1 MDGNFPHEAVLK
13 HQQISQEKHRP
24 ILASPTR
31 FVPEKPAPF
40 TQASLQFGHT
50 VNEDVTARP
59 SFQLHT
65 LPDPV
70 SPSPTTSAFH
80 SFSPPSQASKFH
92 PHPVSAT
99 TGFPDIKPFIQLG
112 PTAAAGPSS
121 LPRHIH
127 QNSISL
133 GTMGMLPSLF
143 SARKVPQ
150 VEDPVQ
156 VFHHGS
162 PLFLSQIRS
171 ISVTSEPPLQGVNIP
186 TATPRNLDSL
196 ARQELQ
202 VFGPEKAFNTTW
214 LFPQERGSSS
224 QQRFL
229 LSWRLNLPPFTWA
242 EVGRHGLPFMIP
254 TPSPGPGILPVQEYG
269 DGVLGQCREDRAL
282 DGSTVRGQPALF
294 LDRRPAGRKQTVGNR
309 FPPKYLQSAPFCR
322 SVSWPSGSRE
332 RVNRGVFPWSSK
344 VPINRIM
351 IISTNIILFIS
362 TKIIMI

>member
-65 LPDPV
+65 LPHPV
-70 SPSPTTSAFH
+70 SPSPITSAFH
-80 SFSPPSQASKFH
+80 SFPPPSQASKFD

-121 LPRHIH
+121 LPQHIH

-133 GTMGMLPSLF
+133 GGTKGMLPSLF

-156 VFHHGS
+156 VFHRGS

-202 VFGPEKAFNTTW
+202 VFGQEKHSTQHGFS
-214 LFPQERGSSS
+214 PRRGTHLPNNVSS
-224 QQRFL
+224 
-229 LSWRLNLPPFTWA
+229 
-242 EVGRHGLPFMIP
+242 
-254 TPSPGPGILPVQEYG
+254 
-269 DGVLGQCREDRAL
+269 
-282 DGSTVRGQPALF
+282 
-294 LDRRPAGRKQTVGNR
+294 
-309 FPPKYLQSAPFCR
+309 
-322 SVSWPSGSRE
+322 
-332 RVNRGVFPWSSK
+332 
-344 VPINRIM
+344 
-351 IISTNIILFIS
+351 
-362 TKIIMI
+362 

>member
-40 TQASLQFGHT
+40 PQASLQIGHT

-65 LPDPV
+65 LPHPV

-92 PHPVSAT
+92 PEPVSAT
-99 TGFPDIKPFIQLG
+99 TGFPEIKPFIQLG
-112 PTAAAGPSS
+112 PTAAAEPSS

-127 QNSISL
+127 QNSISS
-133 GTMGMLPSLF
+133 GTKGMLPSLF

-156 VFHHGS
+156 VLHHGS

-171 ISVTSEPPLQGVNIP
+171 ISVTSEPPVQGVNIP

-202 VFGPEKAFNTTW
+202 VFGPEKHSTQHGFS
-214 LFPQERGSSS
+214 PRRGTHLPNNVSS
-224 QQRFL
+224 
-229 LSWRLNLPPFTWA
+229 
-242 EVGRHGLPFMIP
+242 
-254 TPSPGPGILPVQEYG
+254 
-269 DGVLGQCREDRAL
+269 
-282 DGSTVRGQPALF
+282 
-294 LDRRPAGRKQTVGNR
+294 
-309 FPPKYLQSAPFCR
+309 
-322 SVSWPSGSRE
+322 
-332 RVNRGVFPWSSK
+332 
-344 VPINRIM
+344 
-351 IISTNIILFIS
+351 
-362 TKIIMI
+362 